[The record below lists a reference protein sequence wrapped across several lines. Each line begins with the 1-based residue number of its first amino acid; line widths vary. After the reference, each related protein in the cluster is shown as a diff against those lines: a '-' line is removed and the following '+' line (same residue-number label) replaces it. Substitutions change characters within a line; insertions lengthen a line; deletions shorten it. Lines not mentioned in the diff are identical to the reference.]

1 MKTARTFKG
10 SWFMFSIVVAIVV
23 GEFIAWQISNS
34 YGLRVN
40 PVVVGFVSAALVVAI
55 ASVLYD
61 GCDIA

>member
-1 MKTARTFKG
+1 MLA
-10 SWFMFSIVVAIVV
+10 IVAAIVV
-23 GEFIAWQISNS
+23 GEFFAWQISTS
-34 YGLRVN
+34 FGLRVN

>member
-1 MKTARTFKG
+1 
-10 SWFMFSIVVAIVV
+10 MFAIVVAIVL
-23 GEFIAWQISNS
+23 GEFIAWQISSS